1 MEVEYNDYPNG
12 EIQSKKDLK
21 QFLSIESKKYRR
33 RNTRNP
39 LILITESDF
48 LWRHSILLRRT
59 EYYINT
65 NNTLMSLIYKILL
78 KRFQNKHMLHIPP
91 NSFGCGLKIMHLGP
105 ILVNGKVKAGK
116 NISIHINT
124 SIVAGGP
131 GNGVPVLED
140 GIVIGVGA
148 VILGQIRIAKN
159 IAIGANAVVNK
170 TFLEENIAIAG
181 VPAKKISDNG
191 RVTWSNN
198 QKE

>member
-1 MEVEYNDYPNG
+1 
-12 EIQSKKDLK
+12 
-21 QFLSIESKKYRR
+21 
-33 RNTRNP
+33 
-39 LILITESDF
+39 
-48 LWRHSILLRRT
+48 
-59 EYYINT
+59 
-65 NNTLMSLIYKILL
+65 
-78 KRFQNKHMLHIPP
+78 MLHIPT

-131 GNGVPVLED
+131 DNGAPVLED

-148 VILGQIRIAKN
+148 VVLGPIKIAKN

-191 RVTWSNN
+191 RVAWSKN
-198 QKE
+198 QKK

>member
-1 MEVEYNDYPNG
+1 
-12 EIQSKKDLK
+12 
-21 QFLSIESKKYRR
+21 
-33 RNTRNP
+33 
-39 LILITESDF
+39 
-48 LWRHSILLRRT
+48 
-59 EYYINT
+59 
-65 NNTLMSLIYKILL
+65 
-78 KRFQNKHMLHIPP
+78 MLHIPP

-148 VILGQIRIAKN
+148 VILGQVRIAKN

-181 VPAKKISDNG
+181 VPAKKISDHG

-198 QKE
+198 HKQKDESC